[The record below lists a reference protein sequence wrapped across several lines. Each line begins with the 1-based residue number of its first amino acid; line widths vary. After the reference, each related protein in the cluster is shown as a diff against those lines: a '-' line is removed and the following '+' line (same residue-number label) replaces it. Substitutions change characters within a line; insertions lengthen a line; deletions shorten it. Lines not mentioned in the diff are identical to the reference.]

1 MARRRLESLHNP
13 TIKGLVRLRER
24 RTREREGRYLV
35 EGMRELSRAV
45 EAGVSLQQLFICPE
59 FFPVGAEAL
68 IEKLERRGVEVISLS
83 KAAFEKASYREGP
96 DGLLAVAAMQARALD
111 ALSPQEDALVLI
123 LDGLEKPGN
132 VGALLRTADAVGVD
146 AVILVGGGI
155 DLYNPNLIRSS
166 MGSLFAVPVYRVG
179 EGELHDWLEQHELQ
193 LVAATPEAE
202 RCYWD
207 ADYRSATAIL
217 LGAEHAGLARVWRDE
232 ATVRVS
238 IPMAGLADSLN
249 VATAGA
255 LLLYEVR
262 RQRRS

>member
-1 MARRRLESLHNP
+1 
-13 TIKGLVRLRER
+13 V
-24 RTREREGRYLV
+24 
-35 EGMRELSRAV
+35 RELSHAV

-59 FFPVGAEAL
+59 FFPVGAAAL
-68 IEKLERRGVEVISLS
+68 IAEVEGRGVEVVTLS
-83 KAAFEKASYREGP
+83 KAAFEKASYRDAP
-96 DGLLAVAAMQARALD
+96 DGVLAVAAMQARALD
-111 ALSPQEDALVLI
+111 ELGVEEDALLLI

-132 VGALLRTADAVGVD
+132 VGALLRTADAVGAS

-166 MGSLFAVPVYRVG
+166 MGSLFAVPVYQAQ
-179 EGELHDWLEQHELQ
+179 EGELHSWLEQHELQ

-238 IPMAGLADSLN
+238 IPMTGLADSLN

-255 LLLYEVR
+255 LLLYEAL
-262 RQRRS
+262 RQRRT